1 MVAFLLFV
9 VLDLAGLLL
18 APSYVVPGIQNL
30 GAGQTV
36 NQDLDAGDLNW
47 TFEPLSTPVPSGSYR
62 SGGGDPG
69 GYLEMVLPPGT
80 NVGGMWYQKIRVS
93 GSAPFVARLRLD
105 VLIQA
110 ASPFS
115 GRLVAA
121 IEPTP
126 NGLQGS
132 SAVTV
137 QRYNRVQG
145 WTATPTADLSESIPG
160 PGTYYLKVAFLVESG
175 LGDTTVGLDNVRLS
189 WFTDAAV
196 YFYLPLPL
204 PVVLF
209 ISQDK
214 ALFLGYYVFLIAAIV
229 AACAYHGIRERKLLA
244 AAFLAPLDAIGTRL
258 RSMSAW
264 IAVGQ
269 TWLAVTFFQVAVFLF
284 LIFAGTEPTSPINVT
299 DTNVWVV
306 LYELAN
312 ASVYEELVFRALL
325 IGVPMAL
332 ASLLYRRGST
342 LPGESVGNHG
352 WRDSLAHVLG
362 GKIRRTSSREA
373 LLAAWILLFVSS
385 ALFGAAHAPGWGWWK
400 VLPAMVAGLA
410 FGYLFLRH
418 GLGASIIAH
427 FVNDYASTLVYMNV
441 GGVGLDLFVSVLFLA
456 LAIAGSGF
464 FVWYILH
471 AWEEFRLL
479 LGKFGWGVRRP
490 APAPSPP
497 PPPTYAYGPAPPASP
512 ATPPPPPYPA
522 TPPTPPP
529 YGAYGPA
536 PEPSAPPAFRD
547 PTFIPRDYVPTYHP
561 PPYGYPPVRFLC
573 PACGWV
579 EARYEDRRF
588 TCLRCGRTA

>member
-1 MVAFLLFV
+1 
-9 VLDLAGLLL
+9 
-18 APSYVVPGIQNL
+18 
-30 GAGQTV
+30 
-36 NQDLDAGDLNW
+36 
-47 TFEPLSTPVPSGSYR
+47 
-62 SGGGDPG
+62 
-69 GYLEMVLPPGT
+69 
-80 NVGGMWYQKIRVS
+80 
-93 GSAPFVARLRLD
+93 
-105 VLIQA
+105 
-110 ASPFS
+110 
-115 GRLVAA
+115 
-121 IEPTP
+121 
-126 NGLQGS
+126 
-132 SAVTV
+132 
-137 QRYNRVQG
+137 
-145 WTATPTADLSESIPG
+145 
-160 PGTYYLKVAFLVESG
+160 
-175 LGDTTVGLDNVRLS
+175 
-189 WFTDAAV
+189 
-196 YFYLPLPL
+196 
-204 PVVLF
+204 
-209 ISQDK
+209 
-214 ALFLGYYVFLIAAIV
+214 
-229 AACAYHGIRERKLLA
+229 
-244 AAFLAPLDAIGTRL
+244 
-258 RSMSAW
+258 
-264 IAVGQ
+264 
-269 TWLAVTFFQVAVFLF
+269 
-284 LIFAGTEPTSPINVT
+284 
-299 DTNVWVV
+299 
-306 LYELAN
+306 
-312 ASVYEELVFRALL
+312 
-325 IGVPMAL
+325 
-332 ASLLYRRGST
+332 
-342 LPGESVGNHG
+342 
-352 WRDSLAHVLG
+352 
-362 GKIRRTSSREA
+362 
-373 LLAAWILLFVSS
+373 VSS